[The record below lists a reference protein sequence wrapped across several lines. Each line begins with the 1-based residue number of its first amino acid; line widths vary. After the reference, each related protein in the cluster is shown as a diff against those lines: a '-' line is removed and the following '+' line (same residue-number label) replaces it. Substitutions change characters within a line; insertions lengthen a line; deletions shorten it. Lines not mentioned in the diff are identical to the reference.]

1 MKLTYFVAECLDES
15 DQMFNLRAL
24 RKKDLKRTIDTLD
37 SSCASTFGPIKK
49 VIVEYSSGFDLL
61 EKCFEM
67 YNAESQM
74 IFVTSFNEA
83 LARRPATPHHPD
95 VRQSGAWLDCGDAN
109 CPDCGRPERT
119 NR

>member
-24 RKKDLKRTIDTLD
+24 RKRDLKRTLDTLD

-74 IFVTSFNEA
+74 IFESKPTA
-83 LARRPATPHHPD
+83 AATRRPATPHHPD
-95 VRQSGAWLDCGDAN
+95 VRQPGAWLDCGAA
-109 CPDCGRPERT
+109 DCLDCNP
-119 NR
+119 

>member
-15 DQMFNLRAL
+15 DQMFNLRAR
-24 RKKDLKRTIDTLD
+24 RKKDLKRKIDTLD

-61 EKCFEM
+61 EKCFEWH
-67 YNAESQM
+67 AESQM

-83 LARRPATPHHPD
+83 LARR
-95 VRQSGAWLDCGDAN
+95 
-109 CPDCGRPERT
+109 
-119 NR
+119 